1 MAATATK
8 LSFKPSS
15 QNSVPEEGPDEK
27 LCKQMDK
34 LLTRA
39 RNDRSRHQ
47 ARISDCYRYTMPW
60 RHRFSQNQPG
70 DSYDEI
76 FDETPSTV
84 LEDFSADML
93 NTFTPQKN
101 NWLKEEVTSALHPG
115 DRPVVANMI
124 ALRQTTIFSEMS
136 KSSLYQALQEAYL
149 DLGPGTMALLIQD
162 IGATKPIH
170 CEAIPI
176 SDLLIT
182 RGPYGLVD
190 GVFRD
195 EKTYLRGL
203 AKVLWPD
210 AKWEKLGPE
219 PQDPE
224 SQELKITDGCWRD
237 WTDVGNE
244 TYKYAV
250 QCQGKVIYSKSY
262 TGAGSCPFIV
272 ARWSRDPTTAW
283 GVGPTYRTLPA
294 IKTLNHVRFLD
305 LKNYDKYVDPPTSY
319 EDDGV
324 MNLDGGVNPGD
335 WLPRAV
341 GSEPP
346 EVIES
351 KARFDVSVFERDE
364 LRSVVKRAHYQ
375 DRPEQIGKTPPTATQ
390 WQDERV
396 ERARRMGTPATNL
409 VLELQIP
416 IYTRFSYILEQRG
429 TLPKVELNGEAVA
442 LQPVSPLLRAQEQE
456 EVIRLDRFA
465 EMIAARFGP
474 AVANVIIDQ
483 IKYADRQAELLGV
496 PKTLLRQE
504 GDIDAAIKRFAG
516 LLQQGN
522 TPTAPGVEPPPVGT
536 IAPQ

>member
-15 QNSVPEEGPDEK
+15 QNSTPEEGPDEK
-27 LCKQMDK
+27 LCKEMDK

-39 RNDRSRHQ
+39 RTDRSRHQ

-115 DRPVVANMI
+115 DRPAVANMI

-294 IKTLNHVRFLD
+294 IKTLNHVRFS
-305 LKNYDKYVDPPTSY
+305 T
-319 EDDGV
+319 
-324 MNLDGGVNPGD
+324 
-335 WLPRAV
+335 
-341 GSEPP
+341 
-346 EVIES
+346 
-351 KARFDVSVFERDE
+351 
-364 LRSVVKRAHYQ
+364 
-375 DRPEQIGKTPPTATQ
+375 
-390 WQDERV
+390 
-396 ERARRMGTPATNL
+396 
-409 VLELQIP
+409 
-416 IYTRFSYILEQRG
+416 
-429 TLPKVELNGEAVA
+429 
-442 LQPVSPLLRAQEQE
+442 
-456 EVIRLDRFA
+456 
-465 EMIAARFGP
+465 
-474 AVANVIIDQ
+474 
-483 IKYADRQAELLGV
+483 
-496 PKTLLRQE
+496 
-504 GDIDAAIKRFAG
+504 
-516 LLQQGN
+516 
-522 TPTAPGVEPPPVGT
+522 
-536 IAPQ
+536 

>member
-1 MAATATK
+1 MAAAVP
-8 LSFKPSS
+8 FKPAAKAAE
-15 QNSVPEEGPDEK
+15 PEEPLLKE
-27 LCKQMDK
+27 MNR

-39 RNDRSRHQ
+39 RTDRGRHES
-47 ARISDCYRYTMPW
+47 RISDCYRYTMPW
-60 RHRFSQNQPG
+60 RHKFGQVQPG
-70 DSYDEI
+70 NSYDEI

-101 NWLKEEVTSALHPG
+101 NWLSEEPTETMRPADKRQIEEALK
-115 DRPVVANMI
+115 N
-124 ALRQTTIFSEMS
+124 RQRVIFSEMS

-149 DLGPGTMALLIQD
+149 DLGPGTMILLIQD
-162 IGATKPIH
+162 LGAAQPIH

-176 SDLLIT
+176 SDALIT

-210 AKWEKLGPE
+210 AEWSKLGPE
-219 PQDPE
+219 PQDPD

-237 WTDVGNE
+237 WTETGTE
-244 TYKYAV
+244 TYHYAV
-250 QCQGKVIYSKSY
+250 QCQSKIIYRKDY
-262 TGAGSCPFIV
+262 TGSGSCPFIT

-283 GVGPTYRTLPA
+283 GVGPTYRVLPA

-305 LKNYDKYVDPPTSY
+305 LKNYDKHVDPPTSF

-324 MNLDGGVNPGD
+324 MNVDAGVNPGD
-335 WLPRAV
+335 WLARAV

-346 EVIES
+346 EAIES
-351 KARFDVSVFERDE
+351 KAKFDVAIFERDE
-364 LRSVVKRAHYQ
+364 LRSIIKRAHYQ
-375 DRPEQIGKTPPTATQ
+375 DRPEQQGKTPPTAFQ
-390 WQDERV
+390 WADERA

-416 IYTRFSYILEQRG
+416 IYTRFSYILSERG
-429 TLPKVELNGEAVA
+429 TLPKVELNGGVVA
-442 LQPVSPLLRAQEQE
+442 LQPISPLLRAQEQE
-456 EVIRLDRFA
+456 EVLRNDRFC
-465 EMIAARFGP
+465 EMIIGRFGP
-474 AVANVIIDQ
+474 AIGNVIINQ
-483 IKYADRQAELLGV
+483 ITYAAKQAALMGV
-496 PKTLLRQE
+496 DKSVLRNEAEIKQ
-504 GDIDAAIKRFAG
+504 AIEQFAG

-522 TPTAPGVEPPPVGT
+522 TPPGVAPAPAAPPPVGA
-536 IAPQ
+536 IGP